1 MIPYDGWE
9 RRPAPPGTTDAGRN
23 NHGFAHR
30 NQLVVDERDWPA
42 VARVLHDL
50 NAAYHG
56 LDIRYGLAR
65 VELAATYDSVVYEQD
80 LVRRV
85 EAVLD
90 GHRPRVGRN
99 RLVTHAEL
107 EFDSADIE
115 AAPKVVP
122 SSAGESKPVTD
133 ADLPPLGGP
142 DLATP
147 IRVGVVDT
155 PFVGHKYL
163 AGSCLYRPEPARVVE
178 EVQTPGHSTFVAG
191 LILQLAPEAVV
202 LADGAIKPD
211 GIADLVAVHDAICA
225 LTLGGAHL
233 INLSLGCVTADD
245 EEPFVVAH
253 AIEWAT
259 RTAQRHDRP
268 VPLFVA
274 ACGNSGDDRPFW
286 PAADPRVCS
295 VAAATEIDGRW
306 SVTDYS
312 GRGSWVDVA
321 ARGEDLLSTRPNFAT
336 DPPDLDA
343 YAYWSGTSFATAVVT
358 GLKAAQL
365 SRTGTADLADAA
377 GAITFAVNGSG
388 DDVTVPVYDPDGIT
402 HQ

>member
-1 MIPYDGWE
+1 MIPYEGWE
-9 RRPAPPGTTDAGRN
+9 RRPAPAGTSDDDRTQ
-23 NHGFAHR
+23 HGIAHR
-30 NQLVVDERDWPA
+30 NQLVVDDRDWPA
-42 VARVLHDL
+42 VAQALHEL
-50 NAAYHG
+50 GAAYHG
-56 LDIRYGLAR
+56 LHVNYGLAR
-65 VELAATYDSVVYEQD
+65 VELAASYDSVVYEQD
-80 LVRRV
+80 LVSRV
-85 EAVLD
+85 RALL
-90 GHRPRVGRN
+90 GRRPRVGRN

-107 EFDSADIE
+107 EFDSADVE

-133 ADLPPLGGP
+133 VDLPPLHGP

-155 PFVGHKYL
+155 PFVGHSHL
-163 AGSCLYRPEPARVVE
+163 AGSCLYRSEPVRVVE
-178 EVQTPGHSTFVAG
+178 DVETPGHATFVSG
-191 LILQLAPEAVV
+191 LILQLAPDAVV
-202 LADGAIKPD
+202 MAEGAIKPD

-245 EEPFVVAH
+245 QEPFVVSH

-274 ACGNSGDDRPFW
+274 ACGNSGADRPFW

-295 VAAATEIDGRW
+295 VAAAKQTDGRW
-306 SVTDYS
+306 SITDYS

-321 ARGEDLLSTRPNFAT
+321 ARGDDLLSTRPNFAT

-365 SRTGTADLADAA
+365 ARTGTAELPAAA
-377 GAITFAVNGSG
+377 GTVTFGANGSG